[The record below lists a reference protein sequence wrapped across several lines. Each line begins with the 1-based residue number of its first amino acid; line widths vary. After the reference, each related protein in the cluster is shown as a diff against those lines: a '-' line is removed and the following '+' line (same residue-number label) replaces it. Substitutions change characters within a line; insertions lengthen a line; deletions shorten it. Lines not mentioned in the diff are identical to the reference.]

1 MDYCTIEDI
10 ETHTSTPTLIQLTSD
25 DGQEE
30 VDRVVAQEA
39 ILYSSTL
46 IDGYLRGR
54 YTLPLD
60 THFPLLR
67 ILAIDL
73 SIYRLYTRRMRNE
86 MPEVIENN
94 YKNAIATLRD
104 IQKAAQFLFLITRSF
119 GGRGDTFGT
128 VKKSCGGASKSQRN
142 ILTKID
148 AIHERL
154 DKVMIENRDF
164 EKLIKQYDFEDA
176 FFYCDPP
183 YTSGCGYEVTST
195 TDFDHERLRDVLK
208 GIKGRFLLSYD
219 DSPKVRE
226 LYKGYEM
233 IEVERQNGINNREG
247 TNRANKVYKELLI
260 ANYPIKDL
268 FKNE

>member
-1 MDYCTIEDI
+1 MTDYCTIEDI

-94 YKNAIATLRD
+94 YKNAISTLKD
-104 IQKAAQFLFLITRSF
+104 IQKGVISLQSENDSFETAGFNAEEYKTNKSIIDRLF
-119 GGRGDTFGT
+119 
-128 VKKSCGGASKSQRN
+128 SK
-142 ILTKID
+142 
-148 AIHERL
+148 ER
-154 DKVMIENRDF
+154 MF
-164 EKLIKQYDFEDA
+164 EY
-176 FFYCDPP
+176 
-183 YTSGCGYEVTST
+183 
-195 TDFDHERLRDVLK
+195 
-208 GIKGRFLLSYD
+208 
-219 DSPKVRE
+219 
-226 LYKGYEM
+226 
-233 IEVERQNGINNREG
+233 
-247 TNRANKVYKELLI
+247 
-260 ANYPIKDL
+260 
-268 FKNE
+268 

>member
-10 ETHTSTPTLIQLTSD
+10 ETQTSPPTLIQLTSD

-86 MPEVIENN
+86 MPEVIEDN

-104 IQKAAQFLFLITRSF
+104 IQKGVITLQSENDSLETASFNAAEYKTNKDIIDRLF
-119 GGRGDTFGT
+119 
-128 VKKSCGGASKSQRN
+128 SK
-142 ILTKID
+142 
-148 AIHERL
+148 ERML
-154 DKVMIENRDF
+154 E
-164 EKLIKQYDFEDA
+164 Y
-176 FFYCDPP
+176 
-183 YTSGCGYEVTST
+183 
-195 TDFDHERLRDVLK
+195 
-208 GIKGRFLLSYD
+208 
-219 DSPKVRE
+219 
-226 LYKGYEM
+226 
-233 IEVERQNGINNREG
+233 
-247 TNRANKVYKELLI
+247 
-260 ANYPIKDL
+260 
-268 FKNE
+268 

>member
-1 MDYCTIEDI
+1 MTDYCTIEDI
-10 ETHTSTPTLIQLTSD
+10 ETHTSTPTLIQLTAD

-39 ILYSSTL
+39 TLYSSTL

-104 IQKAAQFLFLITRSF
+104 IQKGVITLQSENDSLETASFNAAEYKTNKDIIDRLF
-119 GGRGDTFGT
+119 
-128 VKKSCGGASKSQRN
+128 SK
-142 ILTKID
+142 
-148 AIHERL
+148 ERML
-154 DKVMIENRDF
+154 E
-164 EKLIKQYDFEDA
+164 Y
-176 FFYCDPP
+176 
-183 YTSGCGYEVTST
+183 
-195 TDFDHERLRDVLK
+195 
-208 GIKGRFLLSYD
+208 
-219 DSPKVRE
+219 
-226 LYKGYEM
+226 
-233 IEVERQNGINNREG
+233 
-247 TNRANKVYKELLI
+247 
-260 ANYPIKDL
+260 
-268 FKNE
+268 

>member
-10 ETHTSTPTLIQLTSD
+10 ETQTSTPTLIQLTSD

-104 IQKAAQFLFLITRSF
+104 IQKGVITLQSENDSLETASFNAAEYKTNKDIIDRLF
-119 GGRGDTFGT
+119 
-128 VKKSCGGASKSQRN
+128 SK
-142 ILTKID
+142 
-148 AIHERL
+148 ERML
-154 DKVMIENRDF
+154 E
-164 EKLIKQYDFEDA
+164 Y
-176 FFYCDPP
+176 
-183 YTSGCGYEVTST
+183 
-195 TDFDHERLRDVLK
+195 
-208 GIKGRFLLSYD
+208 
-219 DSPKVRE
+219 
-226 LYKGYEM
+226 
-233 IEVERQNGINNREG
+233 
-247 TNRANKVYKELLI
+247 
-260 ANYPIKDL
+260 
-268 FKNE
+268 

>member
-54 YTLPLD
+54 YTLP
-60 THFPLLR
+60 FPLLR

-104 IQKAAQFLFLITRSF
+104 IQKGVITLQSENDSLETASFNAEEYKTNKDIIDRLF
-119 GGRGDTFGT
+119 
-128 VKKSCGGASKSQRN
+128 SK
-142 ILTKID
+142 
-148 AIHERL
+148 ERML
-154 DKVMIENRDF
+154 E
-164 EKLIKQYDFEDA
+164 Y
-176 FFYCDPP
+176 
-183 YTSGCGYEVTST
+183 
-195 TDFDHERLRDVLK
+195 
-208 GIKGRFLLSYD
+208 
-219 DSPKVRE
+219 
-226 LYKGYEM
+226 
-233 IEVERQNGINNREG
+233 
-247 TNRANKVYKELLI
+247 
-260 ANYPIKDL
+260 
-268 FKNE
+268 